1 VDAEDIKALV
11 AISKEAKLEIP
22 AMIKEL
28 FSKEIVQKTIIEKED
43 IEKEILK
50 FI

>member
-1 VDAEDIKALV
+1 
-11 AISKEAKLEIP
+11 
-22 AMIKEL
+22 MINGL
-28 FSKEIVQKTIIEKED
+28 FSKEIAQSTIIEKED